1 MANKILL
8 MYLCGIDEAG
18 RGPLAGPVVAAS
30 VILPNKFPNN
40 ILNDSKKLTREKR
53 KHAVEIIKSLCI
65 DYGVGWVWP
74 EEIDRYNIHF
84 ATLLAMKR
92 AYSALTIKPDLVL
105 IDGLFAPPIN
115 ASVQVH
121 VKGDTYVPSI
131 QAASII
137 AKTTRDLWMERFS
150 WIYTDYDFDSNMGY
164 PTVQHRRV
172 LEKKGPSPIHRTTYR
187 FTVPR

>member
-1 MANKILL
+1 
-8 MYLCGIDEAG
+8 MYICGIDEAG

-30 VILPNKFPNN
+30 VILPNNFPDD
-40 ILNDSKKLTREKR
+40 ILDDSKRLTKEKREKAA
-53 KHAVEIIKSLCI
+53 KAIKSLCI
-65 DYGVGWVWP
+65 DYGIGWVWP

-92 AYSALTIKPDLVL
+92 AYRALKIEPDLVM
-105 IDGLFAPPIN
+105 IDGLFAPPID
-115 ASVQVH
+115 ASVQIC
-121 VKGDTYVPSI
+121 VKGDTYIPSI

-150 WIYTDYDFDSNMGY
+150 RIYTDYDFDSNKGY
-164 PTVQHRRV
+164 PTVRHRRV
-172 LEKKGPSPIHRTTYR
+172 LKRQGPSPIHRLTYR